1 MNISLTNKKLGKFV
15 PSVNLPPIITCRENV
30 PCAKGCY
37 ATKGNYNYDNVK
49 KPRFENLNEF
59 NQNPTKYF
67 QEIIDFLNNGDVI
80 YKFFR
85 WHDSGDIVNE
95 IYLEGMIKVAKA
107 CKQTK
112 FLAFT
117 KKFELINEYLNKGNK
132 IPNNLQIMFSAWDK
146 EFKIENPYN
155 FPVYYVYFKNKE
167 KNPIIPKSASTCS
180 GSCKECKTCWF
191 AKAKQAIKCN
201 QH

>member
-1 MNISLTNKKLGKFV
+1 MNISLTNKKLGKFI
-15 PSVNLPPIITCRENV
+15 PSVNLPPLITCRADA
-30 PCAKGCY
+30 PCRKGCY

-49 KPRFENLNEF
+49 KPRIENLNEF
-59 NQNPTKYF
+59 VNNHNKYF
-67 QEIIDFLNNGDVI
+67 QDVIDFLNNGDVI

-95 IYLEGMIKVAKA
+95 IYFEGMVKVAKA

-117 KKFELINEYLNKGNK
+117 KKYEIVNDYIAKGNK
-132 IPNNLQIMFSAWDK
+132 IPSNLRIVFSAWDK
-146 EFKIENPYN
+146 DWQFENPYN
-155 FPVYYVYFKNKE
+155 FPVYYVDFKKKE
-167 KNPIIPKSASTCS
+167 KNPIIPKSAPTCS
-180 GSCKECKTCWF
+180 GSCASCKTCWY
-191 AKAKQAIKCN
+191 AKARQAIKCI

>member
-37 ATKGNYNYDNVK
+37 ATKGNYQYENVK
-49 KPRFENLNEF
+49 KPRFENLKEF
-59 NQNPTKYF
+59 TQNPTKYF
-67 QEIIDFLNNGDVI
+67 QEVIDFLNNGDVI

-95 IYLEGMIKVAKA
+95 IYLDGMVRVAKA

-117 KKFELINEYLNKGNK
+117 KKFELINEYLDKGNK
-132 IPNNLQIMFSAWDK
+132 IPSNLRIVFSAWDK
-146 EFKIENPYN
+146 DFKVENPYN
-155 FPVYYVYFKNKE
+155 FPVYYVDFKKKE
-167 KNPIIPKSASTCS
+167 LNPVIPKISSTCS
-180 GSCKECKTCWF
+180 GSCVSCKTCWF
-191 AKAKQAIKCN
+191 VKARQAIKCE